1 MDNLLRDMCFEDIVQ
16 FDPLNSLTFSYMI
29 LLLYIFI
36 LVVLLFYL
44 LFILPQIAHFFKLIL
59 GHISYTIYFIM
70 AKLYPTDYLGSCI
83 ERQRIWNFDISW
95 GKYPKALEYNI
106 YKPIFIN
113 KKQIKHFFSKQ
124 GNWQNF
130 LK

>member
-1 MDNLLRDMCFEDIVQ
+1 MDNLLKHVFWGYCAVW
-16 FDPLNSLTFSYMI
+16 SAKFSYSNINMI

-36 LVVLLFYL
+36 LVLLLFYL

-113 KKQIKHFFSKQ
+113 KKLIKHFFSKQ
-124 GNWQNF
+124 GNWQHF